1 MEKDHRSNRN
11 HERTKD
17 ENTTETFEELQRRFS
32 EGVMGRREFIR
43 LAAVIGAAAA
53 IPAAIL
59 AEEAKA
65 ATPKR
70 GGTLRQG
77 LSEGATS
84 DTLFGV
90 LGGGGSHQV
99 SVQWQLL
106 NNLTEVNADGEAVG
120 ELAESWEAS
129 DDAKTWRFNLRK
141 GVEFHNGKSF
151 EAEDIVHSINVHRG
165 EETKSTGKGL
175 VASVQDVKAD
185 GKHAVVFELATGD
198 ADFPYTMS
206 DYHFPIAPAG
216 SVDADWE
223 KGIGTGP
230 FTLVEWEPGVRAVTK
245 RNPNY
250 FKDGPYFDEV
260 LTLNIPDVASRVS
273 AVRTGDVDVINKP
286 DTKTLHLL
294 EKVPGIRVIE
304 LGGNV
309 HYTFPMR
316 MNDAP
321 FDNADVR
328 AALKYAIDRQAMVD
342 AILNGH
348 GYMGNDH
355 PVSKTQRYFAD
366 DIPQRQ
372 YDPDKAKHHLNQAG
386 MSSLDV
392 TLYAGN
398 IYEAGVDAA
407 TLFQAHAAAAGINID
422 IKQVPADGYWSE
434 VWNVKPFCVSFWSGR
449 PTEDLMLTLAF
460 SRESAWNETAWDND
474 RFEELLVAARAELD
488 QAKRRDMYKE
498 IQLLIRDEGGL
509 ICPAFANVMTA
520 LSDKIGTP
528 DKVSSV
534 FPTDG
539 NKCAERWWF
548 A

>member
-1 MEKDHRSNRN
+1 M
-11 HERTKD
+11 HE
-17 ENTTETFEELQRRFS
+17 FESLLRRLS
-32 EGVMGRREFIR
+32 EGRIGRRNFIKKATA
-43 LAAVIGAAAA
+43 LGFAAA
-53 IPAAIL
+53 IPAGL
-59 AEEAKA
+59 YAEEARA
-65 ATPKR
+65 AAPKR

-129 DDAKTWRFNLRK
+129 DDAKTWKFNLRK
-141 GVEFHNGKSF
+141 GVEFHDGKSF
-151 EAEDIVHSINVHRG
+151 ESEDVVHSINVHRG
-165 EETKSTGKGL
+165 EDTKSTGKGL

-185 GKHAVVFELATGD
+185 GKHAVVFE
-198 ADFPYTMS
+198 
-206 DYHFPIAPAG
+206 
-216 SVDADWE
+216 ADWE

-230 FTLVEWEPGVRAVTK
+230 FKLVEWEPGVRAVTT

-294 EKVPGIRVIE
+294 EKIPEIRIIE

-316 MNDAP
+316 MNEAP

-328 AALKYAIDRQAMVD
+328 TALKYAIDRQAMVD

-348 GYMGNDH
+348 GYVGNDH
-355 PVSKTQRYFAD
+355 PVSKTQRYFAA
-366 DIPQRQ
+366 DIPQRA
-372 YDPDKAKHHLNQAG
+372 YDPEKAKHHLKQAG

-407 TLFQAHAAAAGINID
+407 TLFQANATKAGINID
-422 IKQVPADGYWSE
+422 IQQVPADGYWSE

-460 SRESAWNETAWDND
+460 SRDSAWNETAWNND
-474 RFEELLVAARAELD
+474 RFEELLVSARAELD
-488 QAKRRDMYKE
+488 QAKRQEMYRE
-498 IQLLIRDEGGL
+498 IQMLIRDEGGL
-509 ICPAFANVMTA
+509 ICPAFANVMTVH
-520 LSDKIGTP
+520 SDKVGTP

-548 A
+548 V

>member
-1 MEKDHRSNRN
+1 VNEF
-11 HERTKD
+11 
-17 ENTTETFEELQRRFS
+17 ETLQRSLS
-32 EGVMGRREFIR
+32 EGRIGRREFIR
-43 LAAVIGAAAA
+43 RATALGLAAA
-53 IPAAIL
+53 IPAGLL

-65 ATPKR
+65 AAPKR

-129 DDAKTWRFNLRK
+129 DDAKTWRFVLRQ

-151 EAEDIVHSINVHRG
+151 DSEDVVHSINVHRG
-165 EETKSTGKGL
+165 EDTKSTGKGL
-175 VASVQDVKAD
+175 VASVQEVKAD
-185 GKHAVVFELATGD
+185 GKHAVVFELASGD

-216 SVDADWE
+216 SMDADWE

-230 FTLVEWEPGVRAVTK
+230 FKLVEWEPGVRAVAT

-250 FKDGPYFDEV
+250 FKDGPYFDDV
-260 LTLNIPDVASRVS
+260 VTLNIADVASRVS
-273 AVRTGDVDVINKP
+273 AIRTGDVDVINKP

-294 EKVPGIRVIE
+294 EQVPEMRVVE

-316 MNDAP
+316 MNEAP

-328 AALKYAIDRQAMVD
+328 TALKYAIDRQAMVD

-348 GYMGNDH
+348 GYVGNDH
-355 PVSKTQRYFAD
+355 PVSKTQRYFAA

-386 MSSLDV
+386 LSSLDV

-407 TLFQAHAAAAGINID
+407 TLFQANAAAAGINID

-488 QAKRRDMYKE
+488 QEKRRSMYRE
-498 IQLLIRDEGGL
+498 IQQLIRDEGGL
-509 ICPAFANVMTA
+509 ICPAFANVMTVH
-520 LSDKIGTP
+520 SDKVGTP
-528 DKVSSV
+528 EKISSV
-534 FPTDG
+534 FPADG